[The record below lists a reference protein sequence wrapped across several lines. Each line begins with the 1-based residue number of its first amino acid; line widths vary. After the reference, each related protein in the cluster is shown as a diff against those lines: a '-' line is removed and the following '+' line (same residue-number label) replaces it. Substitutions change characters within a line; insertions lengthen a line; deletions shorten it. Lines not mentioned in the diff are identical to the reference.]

1 MKCLG
6 LAKSLYVL
14 MLVGTM
20 AVSASAAPMVVNG
33 DFESDTEGF
42 GVWPGYTGNGNPDNI
57 SGWNG
62 DAGRGVNPISADHES
77 PAPFRDNGAND
88 SHVAFVQGTAFIE
101 QEISGFEVGGEY
113 VLSFDYNSRNCCG
126 DMPIATIMLDD
137 ETLVTTDGGVVPVGD
152 ANPWYHADIPFT
164 AGESDITLRFASMS
178 AAGGDSTLLLD
189 NISINV
195 VPEPSAIVLMCFG
208 LLVAAGKSRRQHL

>member
-1 MKCLG
+1 MKFSGLG
-6 LAKSLYVL
+6 KSLHVL
-14 MLVGTM
+14 ILVGMM
-20 AVSASAAPMVVNG
+20 AVSAAAAPMVING

-57 SGWNG
+57 AGWNG
-62 DAGRGVNPISADHES
+62 GAGRGINPISADHES

-101 QEISGFEVGGEY
+101 QEITGFDVGGDY
-113 VLSFDYNSRNCCG
+113 ILSFDYNSRNCCG
-126 DMPIATIMLDD
+126 DLPVATIMLGG

-178 AAGGDSTLLLD
+178 ANGGDSTLLLD
-189 NISINV
+189 NISINA
-195 VPEPSAIVLMCFG
+195 VPEPSAITLLSFG
-208 LLVAAGKSRRQHL
+208 LLVATGSRRRRHL